1 MRPHPGLRFARP
13 TLPAKGE
20 GDVGIAHD
28 FPIQISNS
36 AHRNAAPRADGAG
49 WALAHPRKFRGEM
62 ERRQAQHGCRRSI
75 VRRLRRRQTK
85 ERIALRRSIDA
96 ACGRSEEAANRSARI
111 LATAKAA
118 ANIRCGV
125 LWRRDRTS
133 GWEGERPLIRT
144 AFAAFIPTTVQPRT
158 AELRSEPGR

>member
-1 MRPHPGLRFARP
+1 MSASRTTFRFKFQTARIEMRPRAPMARVGLWLTPG
-13 TLPAKGE
+13 
-20 GDVGIAHD
+20 
-28 FPIQISNS
+28 N
-36 AHRNAAPRADGAG
+36 
-49 WALAHPRKFRGEM
+49 FRGEM